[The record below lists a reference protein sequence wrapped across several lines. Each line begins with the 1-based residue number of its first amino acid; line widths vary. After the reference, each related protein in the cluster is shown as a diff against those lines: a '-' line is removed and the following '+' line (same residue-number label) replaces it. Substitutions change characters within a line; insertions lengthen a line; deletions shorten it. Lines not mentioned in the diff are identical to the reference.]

1 MASQSSGKETT
12 QVVTTSNVDV
22 TDPPVDDEPKYCF
35 KCSASIGLDF
45 IREEGL
51 PCFTPDD
58 ETKTIESQ
66 GCCYTRY
73 GVVEGHPDKLQYVQ
87 RGTDDCSELEEVCED
102 MPLNEIDDV
111 SRVKAVNHIEK
122 IEYFFQGDHEN
133 DEEINICEYVCESV
147 IDGNLCNTNFT
158 TDRPTDGSGSSR
170 TIGGPF
176 CLILGLLIGFQ

>member
-1 MASQSSGKETT
+1 MIDGNLCNTNFTTDRPTDGSDEETT
-12 QVVTTSNVDV
+12 QVVTTSNIDV

-73 GVVEGHPDKLQYVQ
+73 GVVEGHPDQLQYVQ
-87 RGTDDCSELEEVCED
+87 RGTDDCSELEEVCVD
-102 MPLNEIDDV
+102 MLLNEIDNV
-111 SRVKAVNHIEK
+111 SHRVNTDEK
-122 IEYFFQGDHEN
+122 LKTFFRA
-133 DEEINICEYVCESV
+133 IMK
-147 IDGNLCNTNFT
+147 T
-158 TDRPTDGSGSSR
+158 TKK
-170 TIGGPF
+170 
-176 CLILGLLIGFQ
+176 

>member
-1 MASQSSGKETT
+1 MLALTVAAQSSGEETT

-66 GCCYTRY
+66 GCCYTGLWKIIQINY
-73 GVVEGHPDKLQYVQ
+73 NTFK
-87 RGTDDCSELEEVCED
+87 EERMTVPNSKKSVED
-102 MPLNEIDDV
+102 MPLNEIEDV
-111 SRVKAVNHIEK
+111 SPRVNTDEK
-122 IEYFFQGDHEN
+122 LKHFQGDHDK
-133 DEEINICEYVCESV
+133 DEDVMM
-147 IDGNLCNTNFT
+147 
-158 TDRPTDGSGSSR
+158 
-170 TIGGPF
+170 
-176 CLILGLLIGFQ
+176 

>member
-1 MASQSSGKETT
+1 MAVAAQSSDEETT
-12 QVVTTSNVDV
+12 QVVTTSNIDV
-22 TDPPVDDEPKYCF
+22 TNPPVDDEPKYCF

-73 GVVEGHPDKLQYVQ
+73 GVVEGHPDQLQYVQ

-111 SRVKAVNHIEK
+111 SRVNTDEKFETFFRAIMKTTKKSIFVNT
-122 IEYFFQGDHEN
+122 
-133 DEEINICEYVCESV
+133 CV
-147 IDGNLCNTNFT
+147 
-158 TDRPTDGSGSSR
+158 SR
-170 TIGGPF
+170 
-176 CLILGLLIGFQ
+176 